1 VAGEHEGIRS
11 ETAVVSICNSG
22 KLDMEPFVIPH
33 SIKQSAGEFEEF
45 LILLGDPREHAIGG
59 R

>member
-1 VAGEHEGIRS
+1 
-11 ETAVVSICNSG
+11 
-22 KLDMEPFVIPH
+22 MEPFVIPH